1 MEMMKAFCS
10 WLVIVRYN
18 DVNDDGDDDDN
29 DVNMVMMMMVMNNN
43 TSISLIC
50 GKLLGFLVIFLYSAI
65 RLWACSYNIYD
76 NDDNDGNDDNGGN
89 DDNDGNDDDND
100 NGSRYTLPTIFLNLS
115 L

>member
-1 MEMMKAFCS
+1 
-10 WLVIVRYN
+10 LVIVRYN
-18 DVNDDGDDDDN
+18 DGNDDGNDDDN
-29 DVNMVMMMMVMNNN
+29 DDNNDVNMIITMMVMNNN

-65 RLWACSYNIYD
+65 RLWACSYSIY
-76 NDDNDGNDDNGGN
+76 
-89 DDNDGNDDDND
+89 DNDGNDDDND